1 VNRASGPDPQVVA
14 SLVICAVNQRKTI
27 ATLEAQRDYLMGRYL
42 HEAARRLASMSIS
55 LTDVQQLADLEAI
68 RDREYKQSLMTDD
81 DQIPLLNTTV
91 GQLRLLG
98 RQLRHTPPITTEQY
112 FGLDTQP
119 QEGGETT

>member
-1 VNRASGPDPQVVA
+1 MNDAADLARQAQID
-14 SLVICAVNQRKTI
+14 IT
-27 ATLEAQRDYLMGRYL
+27 TLEAQVEYLMGRYL
-42 HEAARRLASMSIS
+42 HETARRLAGMPIS

-68 RDREYKQSLMTDD
+68 RDREYQRSLMTDD
-81 DQIPLLNTTV
+81 DKLELLNTTV

-119 QEGGETT
+119 REGGETT